1 MIIADTKFWV
11 ALENNWIMQNERKNF
26 FLLRNQYFFSVFLI
40 TLNFGV
46 LFI

>member
-11 ALENNWIMQNERKNF
+11 ALENNWIMQNKRKNF
-26 FLLRNQYFFSVFLI
+26 FIKKPIFFSVFLI